1 MRRIEVTA
9 AVDGSIRRSKRVAR
23 RVQRGLRRR
32 VSALNASSNDVRARG
47 SAEALRALSR
57 PCDVADF
64 QHGPVRAAIREVFAH
79 DAEAH
84 GPAWPTGAEYRKQW
98 EVAMA
103 ALTFREQGVL
113 RPDAE
118 VLGVGAGNEPT
129 VFWLTNHV
137 RRVFATDLYLGD
149 EWAESAAPVMLT
161 DPGRFWPGPWEPRR
175 LVVQHMDGRDLR
187 YPDAS
192 VDAIFSSSSI
202 EHFGG
207 HDDVAAAVDEMYR
220 VLRPGGVLSLSTELR
235 LEGKG
240 NGLPEIL
247 LFTPRQLNELVVRRR
262 PWEGGMSVR
271 RPSDETVASAVS
283 FDDAGR
289 DLTAHIAEHGAI
301 FFDRLRWSAYPHVV
315 LRHGG
320 YVWTSVHLALRKP
333 RA

>member
-1 MRRIEVTA
+1 MRSRARSA
-9 AVDGSIRRSKRVAR
+9 AGRVVRALEARTGVDLGAAAGRRAIDPESLRARSK
-23 RVQRGLRRR
+23 
-32 VSALNASSNDVRARG
+32 
-47 SAEALRALSR
+47 
-57 PCDVADF
+57 PCDVQDF
-64 QHGPVRAAIREVFAH
+64 QDGPIRATLREVFAH
-79 DAEAH
+79 DAERH
-84 GPAWPTGAEYRKQW
+84 GPTWPTGAEYRKQW

-103 ALTFREQGVL
+103 ALTLREQGVL

-137 RRVFATDLYLGD
+137 HRVFATDLYLGD

-161 DPGRFWPGPWEPRR
+161 DPGRFWPGPWDRRR
-175 LVVQHMDGRDLR
+175 LVVQHMDGRDLQ
-187 YPDAS
+187 YPDNS
-192 VDAIFSSSSI
+192 FDAVFSSSSI

-207 HDDVAAAVDEMYR
+207 HEDVAAAVDEIFR
-220 VLRPGGVLSLSTELR
+220 VLKPGGVLSLSTELK

-240 NGLPEIL
+240 RGLPGIL
-247 LFTPRQLNELVVRRR
+247 LFSPHQLADLVIRRH
-262 PWEGGMSVR
+262 PWQGGLGSR
-271 RPSDETVASAVS
+271 RPSDLTVAGAVE

-289 DLTAHIAEHGAI
+289 DLSAHIAEHGAI
-301 FFDRLRWSAYPHVV
+301 FFDRLRWSTYPHVV